1 VVRVAALTCLLAV
14 LAGCGGGEDD
24 EAEAEQTVRDF
35 VTAVRDRDAETFCNE
50 LVTQEFLEQSTGATG
65 DQASESCERELGALT
80 GLQVRLVRIERT
92 RVEEDSATVTAVLA
106 RSGQRL
112 EQAFRLKKEDGDWKL
127 SGSGE

>member
-35 VTAVRDRDAETFCNE
+35 VTAVRERDAETFCNE